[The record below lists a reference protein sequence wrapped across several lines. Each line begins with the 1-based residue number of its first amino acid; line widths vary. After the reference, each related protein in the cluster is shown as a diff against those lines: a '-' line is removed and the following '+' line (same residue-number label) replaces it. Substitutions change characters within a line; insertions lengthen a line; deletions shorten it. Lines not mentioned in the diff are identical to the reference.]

1 MDHLSS
7 WRVVGN
13 LVSKRHQ
20 GIKQQTFLVTNDQ
33 RGRHQKNNELD
44 PDTSDRMSRNL
55 ANTKDLSLLYS
66 LGIRP
71 MVGFYHEPSEITKG
85 VSYVSR

>member
-7 WRVVGN
+7 WRIVGN
-13 LVSKRHQ
+13 LVSKRH
-20 GIKQQTFLVTNDQ
+20 LVTNDQ

-55 ANTKDLSLLYS
+55 ANTKDLSLLHS